1 MARATGPGP
10 LRVDGRRVGAR
21 RGAGLR
27 DTGLL
32 DAGLLDV
39 GLLDDGREDLDAV
52 DRDGVRVEALPLAG
66 FLVEEV
72 PEVRLRGGAL
82 DRLAMSREYP

>member
-10 LRVDGRRVGAR
+10 LRVEGRRVGA
-21 RGAGLR
+21 GLR
-27 DTGLL
+27 DAGLL
-32 DAGLLDV
+32 DAGLLDA
-39 GLLDDGREDLDAV
+39 GREDLDAV

>member
-1 MARATGPGP
+1 
-10 LRVDGRRVGAR
+10 LR
-21 RGAGLR
+21 
-27 DTGLL
+27 
-32 DAGLLDV
+32 DAGLLDA
-39 GLLDDGREDLDAV
+39 GREDLDAV
-52 DRDGVRVEALPLAG
+52 DRGWVRVEALPLAG

>member
-27 DTGLL
+27 D
-32 DAGLLDV
+32 AGLVDA
-39 GLLDDGREDLDAV
+39 GLLDDGREDLDAA

>member
-27 DTGLL
+27 DTGLP
-32 DAGLLDV
+32 DAGLLDA
-39 GLLDDGREDLDAV
+39 GLLDDGREDLGAV

>member
-1 MARATGPGP
+1 MARATGPGL
-10 LRVDGRRVGAR
+10 LRVEGRRVGA
-21 RGAGLR
+21 GLR
-27 DTGLL
+27 DAGLL
-32 DAGLLDV
+32 DAGLLDA
-39 GLLDDGREDLDAV
+39 GREDLDAV

>member
-32 DAGLLDV
+32 DAGLLDA

>member
-10 LRVDGRRVGAR
+10 LRVDGRRAGVR

-32 DAGLLDV
+32 DAGLLDA
-39 GLLDDGREDLDAV
+39 GLPDAGREDLDAV

>member
-27 DTGLL
+27 DAGLL
-32 DAGLLDV
+32 DAGLLDA
-39 GLLDDGREDLDAV
+39 GREDLDAV
-52 DRDGVRVEALPLAG
+52 DRDGLRVEALPLAG

-82 DRLAMSREYP
+82 DRLAMSREDP

>member
-39 GLLDDGREDLDAV
+39 GLLDEGREDLDAV

>member
-32 DAGLLDV
+32 DAGLLDA
-39 GLLDDGREDLDAV
+39 GLPDAGREDLDAV

>member
-32 DAGLLDV
+32 DAGLLDA
-39 GLLDDGREDLDAV
+39 GREDLDAV

>member
-27 DTGLL
+27 D
-32 DAGLLDV
+32 AGLLDV
-39 GLLDDGREDLDAV
+39 GLLDAGLLDDGREDLDAV